1 VTNAQIATL
10 RFANRALV
18 TSGNGV
24 GRYSGGL
31 SSAAR
36 RRRCAPTPF
45 PPSLRLRATFPAR
58 RPQTEAVTNRKRNWV
73 NWTIVKLNKAK
84 SIVLRVGVYWICEN
98 EISYCSAI
106 LV

>member
-31 SSAAR
+31 PSAAR

-45 PPSLRLRATFPAR
+45 PPSLRLRSTVSSR
-58 RPQTEAVTNRKRNWV
+58 QPQTEAGTND
-73 NWTIVKLNKAK
+73 VK
-84 SIVLRVGVYWICEN
+84 G
-98 EISYCSAI
+98 
-106 LV
+106 LVATFANVKQFPHCWQKIIQLFFIE